1 MEKRVS
7 TTMLLFAASLVV
19 AAVPADAA
27 KRKKSKPQAT
37 YYSQTASDSHAGNYY
52 YRGTGAFSLRDRASA
67 HFGSP
72 VRGREFFEDIASR
85 STQ

>member
-1 MEKRVS
+1 MKNRVS
-7 TTMLLFAASLVV
+7 TTILFLVATSMI

-52 YRGTGAFSLRDRASA
+52 YRGTGAFNLRDRASA

-85 STQ
+85 GGE